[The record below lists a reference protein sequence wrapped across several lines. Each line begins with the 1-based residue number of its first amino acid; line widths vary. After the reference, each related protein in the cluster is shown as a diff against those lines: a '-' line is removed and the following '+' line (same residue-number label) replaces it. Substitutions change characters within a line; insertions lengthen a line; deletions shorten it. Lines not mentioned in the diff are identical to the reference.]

1 MQYVNTAFPLKQIV
15 SGILLSFCAFQTF
28 AEPLA
33 PETAVYA
40 GEWLPVYPQVS
51 VNGSTADGL
60 FKFMSHHGRLFVQTD
75 TLVSLG
81 VRVPLSHVQ
90 QAKQAER
97 KAGDTDGTI
106 APEQNTIS
114 LAAAGSE
121 SETEP
126 AASERPSEKG
136 LSENPT
142 ELDGQSPTDNQAYQA
157 GNPTAANTASSGW
170 LELETIPELHV
181 QYDAAAQTL
190 ALTAPLDWLNLPVTH
205 IGKEAEYAYNIARA
219 GFAGVLN
226 YDYNMARN
234 GNGEISHGVLAES
247 RFTTPVGYLSHNHLW
262 NQHKEDKPNVS
273 KNVRLDTYWRSTWPE
288 QGLVLTVGDVLAGQ
302 LGGSGSRLGGVKLEH
317 TYRTQPWRN
326 TAPLRSYLG
335 ETTLPG
341 TVDLYLN
348 GVKQYSQEVG
358 AGKYEITLPPSIS
371 GSGTAQVVAT
381 DVLGRQVSVDL
392 PLYRGTGMLAKGL
405 NEWSLEA
412 GYLRRGYGISDF
424 DYHKT
429 LVASGAIRYGIS
441 HFLTGQLHA
450 QGGGG
455 YRQFGAAANTVIGSL
470 GQLNLSHA
478 QSRFKQHKGA
488 QSSVFFST
496 QQGAWSFGAGW
507 SHYDNSFSELS
518 RILDEK
524 AFQPESGHA
533 RTASASLGWSSRKL
547 GSFALSYL
555 HNKRSAEQQTD
566 KIGTFNWN
574 ANIGKRVSVYLN
586 VAHNF
591 NNSEQRSLYGG
602 VSLSLDK
609 GYSANVGSQ
618 RDGDGNR
625 SHRLSLSKSSAGLGS
640 PSWSIGWQQQSNNH
654 AKRQGHL
661 NGYVNYDTQYGDFR
675 GSVYNTR
682 GVTNWNAGVRGG
694 IVLMRGD
701 VFAARTVNDSFAV
714 VSAGGMAGVPVT
726 LFNNTVGKTNR
737 KGLLLVPNLS
747 AYQKNTLDLDI
758 TDLPQNV
765 QVEHSRVQAVPTE
778 HSGVAVD
785 FKINIMR
792 AASLTLKNA
801 EGGFIAESAVIVRE
815 DGTPVAVV
823 GFDGRAFIE
832 HLAEGRNR
840 FTVQLPESGGE
851 CRFDMDYQ
859 AGQYKDSLPDLG
871 EMICLQP
878 TQ

>member
-1 MQYVNTAFPLKQIV
+1 MQYINAAFPLKQIV
-15 SGILLSFCAFQTF
+15 SGILLSFCAFQAY
-28 AEPLA
+28 AEPFA
-33 PETAVYA
+33 PEAAVYA
-40 GEWLPVYPQVS
+40 EEWLPVYPQVS
-51 VNGSTADGL
+51 VNGSTAEGL
-60 FKFMSHHGRLFVQTD
+60 FKFMSYHGRLFVQAD

-81 VRVPLSHVQ
+81 IRTPPSHIR
-90 QAKQAER
+90 QAKQAEG
-97 KAGDTDGTI
+97 KVADTDGT
-106 APEQNTIS
+106 AASATNTDSATSEPETE
-114 LAAAGSE
+114 LAAA
-121 SETEP
+121 
-126 AASERPSEKG
+126 ERPSENQA
-136 LSENPT
+136 EA
-142 ELDGQSPTDNQAYQA
+142 DGQSPTHNQAHQA
-157 GNPTAANTASSGW
+157 NNTTAANKPSSGW
-170 LELETIPELHV
+170 IELETIPELEV

-190 ALTAPLDWLNLPVTH
+190 ALTAPLAWLNLPVTH
-205 IGKEAEYAYNIARA
+205 IGKEAEHAYEIARP

-226 YDYNMARN
+226 YDYNMAHN
-234 GNGEISHGVLAES
+234 GNGGTGHGLLAES
-247 RFTTPVGYLSHNHLW
+247 RFTTPIGYLSHNHLW
-262 NQHKEDKPNVS
+262 NQHKENQRNVS

-348 GVKQYSQEVG
+348 GVKQYSQDVA
-358 AGKYEITLPPSIS
+358 AGSYEITLPPSIS

-381 DVLGRQVSVDL
+381 DVLGRQVVVDL

-412 GYLRRGYGISDF
+412 GYLRRGYGIHQF
-424 DYHKT
+424 DYDKK
-429 LVASGAIRYGIS
+429 LVGSGAVRYGIS

-470 GQLNLSHA
+470 GQLNLSYA

-496 QQGAWSFGAGW
+496 QKGPWSFGAGW
-507 SHYDNSFSELS
+507 SHYGNSFSELS
-518 RILDEK
+518 RIIDQEE
-524 AFQPESGHA
+524 FQPEPGHT
-533 RTASASLGWSSRKL
+533 RTASTSLGWSSPKL
-547 GSFALSYL
+547 GAFALSYL

-574 ANIGKRVSVYLN
+574 FNIGKRIGVYLN
-586 VAHNF
+586 AAHNF
-591 NNSEQRSLYGG
+591 NNSEQRSIYGG

-609 GYSANVGSQ
+609 GYSANAGSH
-618 RDGDGNR
+618 RDGGNNQT
-625 SHRLSLSKSSAGLGS
+625 HRISLSKSSAGLGS
-640 PSWSIGWQQQSNNH
+640 PYWNIGWQQQSSSH

-661 NGYVNYDTQYGDFR
+661 NGYLNYDTQYGDFR

-701 VFAARTVNDSFAV
+701 VFATRTVNDSFAV
-714 VSAGGMAGVPVT
+714 VSAGGMADVPVM

-747 AYQKNTLDLDI
+747 AYQKNTLDIDI

-765 QVEHSRVQAVPTE
+765 QAERSRVQAVPTE
-778 HSGVAVD
+778 RSGVAVD
-785 FKINIMR
+785 FKFSIMR
-792 AASLTLKNA
+792 AASLTLKYSD
-801 EGGFIAESAVIVRE
+801 GLFVKDGSVINRE

-840 FTVQLPESGGE
+840 FTVRLPENGGE
-851 CRFDMDYQ
+851 CRFDIDYR
-859 AGQYKDSLPDLG
+859 AEQYKGSLPDLG
-871 EMICLQP
+871 ETIC
-878 TQ
+878 TNSTK

>member
-1 MQYVNTAFPLKQIV
+1 MRYINTAFPLKRITAGV
-15 SGILLSFCAFQTF
+15 LLSVCAFQTC
-28 AEPLA
+28 AA
-33 PETAVYA
+33 PPVPKAAAYTD
-40 GEWLPVYPQVS
+40 GWLPVYPQVS
-51 VNGSTADGL
+51 VNGSTSDGL
-60 FKFMSHHGRLFVQTD
+60 FQFMSHHGRLFVQTD

-81 VRVPLSHVQ
+81 IRVPHSHVR
-90 QAKQAER
+90 QAKQAEAR
-97 KAGDTDGTI
+97 AADTDGT
-106 APEQNTIS
+106 AVSATNTDS
-114 LAAAGSE
+114 AAHE

-126 AASERPSEKG
+126 TASERPSEN
-136 LSENPT
+136 LPEI
-142 ELDGQSPTDNQAYQA
+142 DNQESQTQQ
-157 GNPTAANTASSGW
+157 TAAAGW
-170 LELETIPELHV
+170 LGLETIPDLAV
-181 QYDAAAQTL
+181 QYDAANQTL
-190 ALTAPLDWLNLPVTH
+190 ALTAPLDWLNLPVTR
-205 IGKEAEYAYNIARA
+205 IGKETEHAYHIARA

-234 GNGEISHGVLAES
+234 GNGDISHGLLAES
-247 RFTTPVGYLSHNHLW
+247 RLTTPVGYLSHNHLW
-262 NQHKEDKPNVS
+262 NRHKENRRNVD

-288 QGLVLTVGDVLAGQ
+288 QGLVLTAGDILAGQ
-302 LGGSGSRLGGVKLEH
+302 LGGSSSRLGGIKLEH
-317 TYRTQPWRN
+317 TYRTQPWRS

-381 DVLGRQVSVDL
+381 DVLGRQVVVDM

-412 GYLRRGYGISDF
+412 GYLRRGYGLRNF
-424 DYHKT
+424 DYGKK
-429 LVASGAIRYGIS
+429 LVGSGALRYGIS
-441 HFLTGQLHA
+441 HFLTAQVHA

-496 QQGAWSFGAGW
+496 QKGAWSFGTGW
-507 SHYDNSFSELS
+507 SHYGNSFAELG
-518 RILDEK
+518 RIADKDEFK
-524 AFQPESGHA
+524 PEPGHT

-547 GSFALSYL
+547 GAFALSFL
-555 HNKRSAEQQTD
+555 HNRRSAERQTD

-574 ANIGKRVSVYLN
+574 FNVGKRIGVYLN
-586 VAHNF
+586 TSHNF
-591 NNSEQRSLYGG
+591 SNRTQRSIYGG

-609 GYSANVGSQ
+609 GYSANAGSH
-618 RDGDGNR
+618 RDGGNNQT
-625 SHRLSLSKSSAGLGS
+625 HRISLSKSSAGLGS
-640 PSWSIGWQQQSNNH
+640 PYWNVGWQQQSGNH
-654 AKRQGHL
+654 GKRHSHL
-661 NGYVNYDTQYGDFR
+661 NGYLNYDTQYGDFR

-694 IVLMRGD
+694 IVLMRSD

-714 VSAGGMAGVPVT
+714 VSTGGMGGVPVT

-747 AYQKNTLDLDI
+747 AYQQNMLDIDI

-765 QVEHSRVQAVPTE
+765 QAEHARVKAVPSE
-778 HSGVAVD
+778 RSGVAVD
-785 FKINIMR
+785 FKLNIMR
-792 AASLTLKNA
+792 AASLTLKHSYGSVVQ
-801 EGGFIAESAVIVRE
+801 EGATVYRE

-840 FTVQLPESGGE
+840 FTVRLPENGGE
-851 CRFDMDYQ
+851 CRFDIDYR
-859 AGQYKDSLPDLG
+859 AEQYKGSLPDLG
-871 EMICLQP
+871 ETIC
-878 TQ
+878 TNSTK

>member
-1 MQYVNTAFPLKQIV
+1 MH
-15 SGILLSFCAFQTF
+15 
-28 AEPLA
+28 AE
-33 PETAVYA
+33 
-40 GEWLPVYPQVS
+40 EWLPVYPQVS
-51 VNGSTADGL
+51 VNGSTAEGL
-60 FKFMSHHGRLFVQTD
+60 FKFMSYHGRLFVQAD

-81 VRVPLSHVQ
+81 IRTPPSYIR
-90 QAKQAER
+90 QAKQAEG
-97 KAGDTDGTI
+97 KVADTDGT
-106 APEQNTIS
+106 AASATNADSAASEPETK
-114 LAAAGSE
+114 LAAD
-121 SETEP
+121 
-126 AASERPSEKG
+126 ERPSEKS
-136 LSENPT
+136 LSENQA
-142 ELDGQSPTDNQAYQA
+142 EADGQSPTHNQAHQA
-157 GNPTAANTASSGW
+157 NNTTAANTSSSRW
-170 LELETIPELHV
+170 IELETIPELEL

-190 ALTAPLDWLNLPVTH
+190 ALTAPLAWLNLPVTH
-205 IGKEAEYAYNIARA
+205 IGKEAEHAYQIARP

-226 YDYNMARN
+226 YDYNIAHN
-234 GNGEISHGVLAES
+234 GNGGTNHGLLAES
-247 RFTTPVGYLSHNHLW
+247 RFTTPIGYLSHNHLW
-262 NQHKEDKPNVS
+262 NHHKENQRNVS

-348 GVKQYSQEVG
+348 GVKQYSQDVA
-358 AGKYEITLPPSIS
+358 AGSYEITLPPSIS

-381 DVLGRQVSVDL
+381 DVLGRQVVVDL

-412 GYLRRGYGISDF
+412 GYLRRGYGIRQF
-424 DYHKT
+424 DYDKKP
-429 LVASGAIRYGIS
+429 VGSGAVRYGIS

-470 GQLNLSHA
+470 GQLNLSYA

-496 QQGAWSFGAGW
+496 QKGAWSFGAGW
-507 SHYDNSFSELS
+507 SLYSNKFSELS

-524 AFQPESGHA
+524 AFQPEPGHI

-555 HNKRSAEQQTD
+555 HNKRSAEKQTD

-574 ANIGKRVSVYLN
+574 ANIGKRLGVYLN
-586 VAHNF
+586 AAHHF
-591 NNSEQRSLYGG
+591 NNSEQRSIYGG

-609 GYSANVGSQ
+609 GYSANAGSQ
-618 RDGDGNR
+618 RDGSSNQTY
-625 SHRLSLSKSSAGLGS
+625 RLSLSKSSSGLGS
-640 PSWSIGWQQQSNNH
+640 PSWNIGWQQQSSSY

-661 NGYVNYDTQYGDFR
+661 NGYLNYDTQYGDFR

-682 GVTNWNAGVRGG
+682 GVTHWNAGVRGG
-694 IVLMRGD
+694 VVLMRGD
-701 VFAARTVNDSFAV
+701 VFATRTVNDSFAV
-714 VSAGGMAGVPVT
+714 VGTGGMAGVPVM

-747 AYQKNTLDLDI
+747 AYQKNTLDIDI

-765 QVEHSRVQAVPTE
+765 QAERSRVQAVPTE
-778 HSGVAVD
+778 RSGVAVD
-785 FKINIMR
+785 FKFDIMR
-792 AASLTLKNA
+792 AASLTLKYSD
-801 EGGFIAESAVIVRE
+801 GLFVKDGSVINSE

-832 HLAEGRNR
+832 HLAEGNNR
-840 FTVQLPESGGE
+840 FTVQLPENGGE
-851 CRFDMDYQ
+851 CRFKLNYQ
-859 AGQYKDSLPDLG
+859 AEQHKDSLPDLG
-871 EMICLQP
+871 EMICMKSKE
-878 TQ
+878 

>member
-1 MQYVNTAFPLKQIV
+1 MQFINAAFPLKQIV
-15 SGILLSFCAFQTF
+15 SGILLSFCAFQVC

-33 PETAVYA
+33 PEAAVYA

-51 VNGSTADGL
+51 VNGSTSDGL
-60 FKFMSHHGRLFVQTD
+60 FQFMSHHGRLFVQTD

-81 VRVPLSHVQ
+81 IRVPHSYVR
-90 QAKQAER
+90 QAKQAEA
-97 KAGDTDGTI
+97 KAADTDGTA
-106 APEQNTIS
+106 APEHDTSSAIVPTE
-114 LAAAGSE
+114 SE
-121 SETEP
+121 SNP
-126 AASERPSEKG
+126 AASDRPSEQG
-136 LSENPT
+136 LSENLP
-142 ELDGQSPTDNQAYQA
+142 EIDGQPSTDNQENQTQH
-157 GNPTAANTASSGW
+157 TAAAGW
-170 LELETIPELHV
+170 LELETIPGLEV
-181 QYDAAAQTL
+181 QYDAANQTL
-190 ALTAPLDWLNLPVTH
+190 ALTAPLDWLNLPVTR
-205 IGKEAEYAYNIARA
+205 IGKETEHAYHIARA

-234 GNGEISHGVLAES
+234 GNGGISHGLLAES
-247 RFTTPVGYLSHNHLW
+247 RLTTPAGYLSHNHLW
-262 NQHKEDKPNVS
+262 NRHKENRRNVD

-288 QGLVLTVGDVLAGQ
+288 RGLVLTAGDILAGQ
-302 LGGSGSRLGGVKLEH
+302 LGGSSSRLGGIKLEH

-348 GVKQYSQEVG
+348 GVKQYSQDVG

-381 DVLGRQVSVDL
+381 DVLGRQVVVDM

-412 GYLRRGYGISDF
+412 GYLRRGYGLHNF
-424 DYHKT
+424 DYGKKP
-429 LVASGAIRYGIS
+429 VGSGALRYGIT
-441 HFLTGQLHA
+441 HFLTGQIHA

-470 GQLNLSHA
+470 GQLNFSHA

-496 QQGAWSFGAGW
+496 QKGAWSFGAGW
-507 SHYDNSFSELS
+507 SHYGNSFSELG
-518 RILDEK
+518 IIVDQDEFK
-524 AFQPESGHA
+524 PEPGHI

-547 GSFALSYL
+547 GAFALSFL
-555 HNKRSAEQQTD
+555 HNRRSAERQTD

-574 ANIGKRVSVYLN
+574 FNVGKRIGVYLN
-586 VAHNF
+586 TSHNF
-591 NNSEQRSLYGG
+591 SNSRQRSIYGG

-609 GYSANVGSQ
+609 GYSANASSQ
-618 RDGDGNR
+618 RDGGSNQT
-625 SHRLSLSKSSAGLGS
+625 HRLSLSKSSAGLGS
-640 PSWSIGWQQQSNNH
+640 PSWNVGWQQQSNSH

-661 NGYVNYDTQYGDFR
+661 NGYLNYDTQYGDFR

-694 IVLMRGD
+694 VVLMRGD
-701 VFAARTVNDSFAV
+701 VFATRTVNDSFAV
-714 VSAGGMAGVPVT
+714 VSAGGMSGVPVK

-747 AYQKNTLDLDI
+747 AYQQNMLDIDI

-765 QVEHSRVQAVPTE
+765 QVEQAAVRAVPGE
-778 HSGVAVD
+778 RSGVAVD
-785 FKINIMR
+785 FKLNIMR
-792 AASLTLKNA
+792 AASLTLKHSDGSVVQ
-801 EGGFIAESAVIVRE
+801 EGATVYRE

-840 FTVQLPESGGE
+840 FTVRLPENGGE
-851 CRFDMDYQ
+851 CRFDIDYR
-859 AGQYKDSLPDLG
+859 AEQYKGSLPDLG
-871 EMICLQP
+871 ETIC
-878 TQ
+878 TNSTK